1 MRHVCISLAVW
12 MMEMTHDAGI
22 SVAKNRLRSLHY
34 RWVFS
39 ALLAALAPLGTGATS
54 DAGQFGIADCAT
66 GVSCD
71 ECCGFGSF
79 WVRGEV
85 LLWWTN
91 RGGNPALVTTSPST
105 TPPEL
110 AGRLNQGP
118 TSVLFAGE
126 DLTQGLLPG
135 GRITFGWWFDDVGTA
150 GLEANYFRLG
160 DGNAG
165 FQATS
170 AQNPILARPFFD
182 MPSNSQDALLIA
194 HPSFLQGSI
203 NIDLD
208 SSLQGFGVTWRQRL
222 LQGCGHRT
230 DLLIG
235 YRLLEFDERLRIAS
249 DSQFTAPSGQIVAG
263 TTRNVLDQLDVSS
276 FFHGA
281 ELGLAHSHQFGC
293 LTADVSFKVAL
304 GGTTSEVDI
313 DGRTVTTVPGAG
325 SAQFSGGLFAQET
338 NIGWYQDGRF
348 AAVPELAVRLGYDLT
363 PNLRVMCGYNLI
375 VWPYVMRA
383 IDQVDVR
390 MSQLPPEPQAGL
402 GYPKFPGATST
413 FVAQGLQL
421 GLQLVW

>member
-1 MRHVCISLAVW
+1 MAAWVVRI
-12 MMEMTHDAGI
+12 TRDASNRAGGKCRWLQCGRGF
-22 SVAKNRLRSLHY
+22 VA
-34 RWVFS
+34 
-39 ALLAALAPLGTGATS
+39 ALLAALALLGTGQKIA
-54 DAGQFGIADCAT
+54 AGEYGIAEYAT
-66 GVSCD
+66 GASCASD
-71 ECCGFGSF
+71 CGLGQF

-110 AGRLNQGP
+110 AGRLNLGT

-126 DLTQGLLPG
+126 DLAQGVLPG
-135 GRITFGWWFDDVGTA
+135 GRITLGWWFDDVRTA
-150 GLEANYFRLG
+150 ALEADYFRLG
-160 DGNAG
+160 DGTAG

-203 NIDLD
+203 HIDLD
-208 SSLQGFGVTWRQRL
+208 SSLQGFGVTWRQGL

-235 YRLLEFDERLRIAS
+235 YRLLEFDERLRVAS
-249 DSQFTAPSGQIVAG
+249 DSQFTAPFGQIVTG
-263 TTRNVLDQLDVSS
+263 TTRNVLDQLDVSNH
-276 FFHGA
+276 FHGA
-281 ELGLAHSHQFGC
+281 EIGLAHSHQFGC

-313 DGRTVTTVPGAG
+313 DGRTVTTVPNAG
-325 SAQFSGGLFAQET
+325 SAQVPGGLFAQET

-348 AAVPELAVRLGYDLT
+348 SAVPELAVRLGYDLT
-363 PNLRVMCGYNLI
+363 ANLRVMCGYHLS
-375 VWPYVMRA
+375 VWPYAMRA

-390 MSQLPPEPQAGL
+390 MSQLPPEPQTGL
-402 GYPKFPGATST
+402 GHPQFSGTTST